1 VLGRSQRI
9 VGILFGYPLL
19 SPPRAGRNNKIL
31 WVAHKT
37 PDASALLIRAQRMNG
52 TSPVGRLVM
61 RNVSGGPGP
70 SIINLPSSGCWRLT
84 LRWSGRIDSLDLRY
98 LQRP

>member
-1 VLGRSQRI
+1 VA
-9 VGILFGYPLL
+9 ILFGYPLQ

-31 WVAHKT
+31 WVARKT
-37 PDASALLIRAQRMNG
+37 PNASALRIRAQRMNG
-52 TSPVGRLVM
+52 TSSVGLPVTRKI
-61 RNVSGGPGP
+61 SGGPGP
-70 SIINLPSSGCWRLT
+70 SIMNLPSSGCWRLT